1 MKKAAVIFFIAVI
14 VLAGLAVAGF
24 IRPPIR
30 SGPVPSC
37 CQPGGKCT
45 CSPFGSYCKGRRWGW
60 YGANKAVKSAGEA
73 EAAIKRYY
81 FPEKVNIARIT
92 GKSTFFE
99 AQVKD
104 STNRPIDTV
113 IVDKRTGRISSIY

>member
-1 MKKAAVIFFIAVI
+1 MKKVAVMVFVAGV
-14 VLAGLAVAGF
+14 VLAGLAVAGL
-24 IRPPIR
+24 IRAPMKP
-30 SGPVPSC
+30 GPMPSC

-45 CSPFGSYCKGRRWGW
+45 CSPFGSYCRGRGWGW

-73 EAAIKRYY
+73 EEAIKRYY
-81 FPEKVNIARIT
+81 FPERVNIAWIT
-92 GKSTFFE
+92 ERSTFFE

-104 STNRPIDTV
+104 SNNRPVDTV